1 MSDLI
6 SREALLDTIRQKMF
20 DTRYDIE
27 LAMDVIKTAPAVDAV
42 PVVHGEWIKCG
53 EDDSD
58 EGDYYCSACNHKK
71 FFPFEE
77 PNYNYCPYCNAKMDK
92 ERDGED
98 G

>member
-27 LAMDVIKTAPAVDAV
+27 LAMDVIKTTPAVDAV
-42 PVVHGEWIKCG
+42 PVVHGEIISHKA
-53 EDDSD
+53 
-58 EGDYYCSACNHKK
+58 YLMCSACGNH
-71 FFPFEE
+71 FSIRMGQGNPRTW
-77 PNYNYCPYCNAKMDK
+77 NWCPKCGAKMD
-92 ERDGED
+92 G